1 MTYELWIE
9 TAKWFFISSILN
21 TIITLKNIQEKT
33 LYFVP
38 LSVFTIR
45 VGVGVGE
52 GGGILL
58 SNSTNFKKRQ
68 ILKQDKSTLKS
79 KNGCPNHF

>member
-38 LSVFTIR
+38 HSVFTIR

-52 GGGILL
+52 GGILL
-58 SNSTNFKKRQ
+58 NYSTTEKKKTNSKTRQ
-68 ILKQDKSTLKS
+68 KYSQK
-79 KNGCPNHF
+79 

>member
-21 TIITLKNIQEKT
+21 TIITLENIQEKT

-38 LSVFTIR
+38 QSVFTIR

-52 GGGILL
+52 GV
-58 SNSTNFKKRQ
+58 FY
-68 ILKQDKSTLKS
+68 
-79 KNGCPNHF
+79 